1 MSHAHPRPHPV
12 LVSFG
17 EALTDLVTNGAG
29 SFRALCGGAPWNVAR
44 ACSALGLPSA
54 WAGAVS
60 TDSFGDALCAAS
72 RAAGLDER
80 FIQRVDG
87 RPPLLAVVDRLDPPH
102 YFFIGERSADLA
114 FDPSQLP
121 PDWARQAR
129 WALFGG
135 ISLVREPLGSTLED
149 LAQTL
154 PPSVRIA
161 FDPNHRA
168 LMQPQDLPRME
179 RFIRR
184 AAVVKLSDEDLRGY
198 FPNED
203 PATALAALRHLN
215 PQATWLYTQGARG
228 MVLFSPRHEPLG
240 RPPLPVDVVDTV
252 GAGDASMA
260 GLLLALDEGLPPN
273 QQLAHALAAASVA
286 CSRAGAAAPTRAEL
300 SAALAR
306 SQSPAAVVT
315 V

>member
-1 MSHAHPRPHPV
+1 MRPARSTAAPA

-17 EALTDLVTNGAG
+17 EALTDLVTDGAG
-29 SFRALCGGAPWNVAR
+29 SFRAHCGGAPWNVAR

-80 FIQRVDG
+80 YIQRTAG

-114 FDPSQLP
+114 FRPNQLP
-121 PDWARQAR
+121 TGWAQHAR

-135 ISLVREPLGSTLED
+135 ISLVREPLGTALEGV
-149 LAQTL
+149 AESL
-154 PPSVRIA
+154 PPSVRLA
-161 FDPNHRA
+161 FDPNHRS
-168 LMQPQDLPRME
+168 LMQPRDLPRME
-179 RFIRR
+179 RFVRR
-184 AAVVKLSDEDLRGY
+184 ASVVKLSDEDLRGY
-198 FPNED
+198 FPGEE
-203 PATALAALRHLN
+203 PAVALVALRDAN
-215 PQATWLYTQGARG
+215 RQATWLYTQGASG
-228 MVLFSPRHEPLG
+228 MVLFSPGCEPLS
-240 RPPLPVDVVDTV
+240 RSPLPVDVVDTV

-260 GLLLALDEGLPPN
+260 GLLLALDEGLSPN
-273 QQLAHALAAASVA
+273 EQLAYALAAASVA

-300 SAALAR
+300 ATALERSARLHT
-306 SQSPAAVVT
+306 SD
-315 V
+315 

>member
-1 MSHAHPRPHPV
+1 MTAPV

-17 EALTDLVTNGAG
+17 EALTDLVTDGAG

-54 WAGAVS
+54 WAGALS
-60 TDSFGDALCAAS
+60 TDSFGQALWSAS
-72 RAAGLDER
+72 GAAGLDPR

-114 FDPSQLP
+114 FDPLQLP
-121 PDWARQAR
+121 AGWATQAR

-135 ISLVREPLGSTLED
+135 ISLVREPLGTVLED
-149 LAQTL
+149 VAQAL
-154 PPSVRIA
+154 PPAVRLA

-168 LMQPQDLPRME
+168 VMQPRDLARME
-179 RFIRR
+179 RFVRR
-184 AAVVKLSDEDLRGY
+184 ASVVKVSDEDLLGY
-198 FPNED
+198 FPDEA
-203 PATALAALRHLN
+203 PTASLLALRQTN
-215 PQATWLYTQGARG
+215 PRATWLYTQGASG
-228 MVLFSPRHEPLG
+228 MTLFAPGRPPLS
-240 RPPLPVDVVDTV
+240 RPPLPVPVVDTV

-260 GLLLALDEGLPPN
+260 GLLLALDEGLPPE
-273 QQLAHALAAASVA
+273 QQLAHALAAASLA

-300 SAALAR
+300 EAALTRA
-306 SQSPAAVVT
+306 
-315 V
+315 